1 MSLSDGLHWLDDRLL
16 LAIDSGSLVSRPLE
30 AAFRAANGLAAAAL
44 DTVVPVTRWAGTLGD
59 QPMTIIAA
67 GRSHWAQYLARRAG
81 GMGSGGGPGSASG
94 REVAGTL
101 RPEVLRPVSLAGLPA
116 ALRLWEREADV
127 VTVRAGALASSLLRG
142 RYLRLPEWVSFSYP
156 LVPYEPPEIACGRSV
171 RHSLVEIKQGRTSYE
186 VSRRPEDLR
195 FFYERVYRPT
205 VLFRHGDEARIFD
218 YPFLAMTF
226 GRTGVMWLLRDGQ
239 RVGGV
244 AFDRCG
250 PALRARLLG
259 VVDADPELY
268 RIHVPALIYYH
279 FIQMARKAGY
289 SLADFGGCRAPLTD
303 GLTAHKVRWGMVPRV
318 KKDSHFCLNLRVC
331 RDTPATR
338 RFMASLPCFLEA
350 RRRLGVL
357 AVHDPASPE
366 AATGLA
372 LAEEVRGGLAK
383 ILVDLG
389 ERGRSGDPGE
399 HGRPGDPGER
409 GRPGDPRELR
419 GFSKIVK
426 APSGLV
432 EALDGVLGDLD
443 GLVAGR

>member
-1 MSLSDGLHWLDDRLL
+1 VNPSDVLHWLDDRLL
-16 LAIDSGSLVSRPLE
+16 LAIDSGSFVSRPLE
-30 AAFRAANGLAAAAL
+30 AAFRAANGLAAAAV
-44 DTVVPVTRWAGTLGD
+44 DTVVPVTRWTGTIGGH
-59 QPMTIIAA
+59 PMTIVAA

-81 GMGSGGGPGSASG
+81 AMGSGGG
-94 REVAGTL
+94 REVGGSLA
-101 RPEVLRPVSLAGLPA
+101 PEALRPVTLAGLPA
-116 ALRLWEREADV
+116 ALRLWEQEADV
-127 VTVRAGALASSLLRG
+127 VTVRAGVLASSLLRG

-156 LVPYEPPEIACGRSV
+156 LVPYRPPEVACGRSV

-205 VLFRHGDEARIFD
+205 ALFRHGDEARIFD
-218 YPFLAMTF
+218 FLFLVMTF
-226 GRTGVMWLLRDGQ
+226 GRTGVMWVLRDGQ

-259 VVDADPELY
+259 VVDADPEFY

-318 KKDSHFCLNLRVC
+318 KKDSHFNLNLRVC
-331 RDTPATR
+331 RDTLATR
-338 RFMASLPCFLEA
+338 RFVASLPCFLEV

-372 LAEEVRGGLAK
+372 LAEEVRGGLPK

-389 ERGRSGDPGE
+389 DLGE
-399 HGRPGDPGER
+399 NGRPGDLGEN
-409 GRPGDPRELR
+409 GRPGDLGEHDRPR

-432 EALDGVLGDLD
+432 AALDGVLEDLG
-443 GLVAGR
+443 GLVAGRPAG

>member
-389 ERGRSGDPGE
+389 ERGQPGGPGEDGRSG
-399 HGRPGDPGER
+399 
-409 GRPGDPRELR
+409 

-443 GLVAGR
+443 RLVAGR